1 MAENL
6 KIAAGLVIEVPESA
20 FEQAVAAWYGTL
32 ARAKNVKVGAR
43 VTIRVLAQPR
53 ENENV

>member
-6 KIAAGLVIEVPESA
+6 KIAAGLVIEVPESS